1 MTGFGQEPPFAT
13 VRLRVA
19 RGYRWQTRQQ
29 CRLGRSSTEGA
40 GLKFRMAKNSL
51 FAVLLRSPWWISAAV
66 AAALV
71 LLGLT
76 VLSDPFRIMAI
87 LSSTPFAMIG
97 AVAARRQ
104 WHVPNT
110 ARVAETRDALAR
122 MPWPAFADLLEQSFR
137 RDGYT
142 VSRSKVTAIDFE
154 LSRSGRRT
162 LVCARRWKSART
174 GLEALRALQTARD
187 ASDQPDGLYIGLGP
201 LTDTALPF
209 AAKHG
214 IAVWSAADLARTLRG
229 DALGNTSNR

>member
-1 MTGFGQEPPFAT
+1 M
-13 VRLRVA
+13 
-19 RGYRWQTRQQ
+19 
-29 CRLGRSSTEGA
+29 
-40 GLKFRMAKNSL
+40 KFRMAKNSL
-51 FAVLLRSPWWISAAV
+51 FAVLLRSPWWISAAI

-71 LLGLT
+71 LLGLA

-87 LSSTPFAMIG
+87 LSGVPFAVIG

-110 ARVAETRDALAR
+110 ARVSETRDALAG
-122 MPWPAFADLLEQSFR
+122 MPWPAFAELLEQTFR

-142 VSRSKVTAIDFE
+142 VSRSKAAAIDFE
-154 LSRSGRRT
+154 LSRSGRQT

-174 GLEALRALQTARD
+174 GLEALRALQAARD
-187 ASDQPDGLYIGLGP
+187 ALDQPDGLYIGLGP

-214 IAVWSAADLARTLRG
+214 IAVWGAADLARVLRG
-229 DALGNTSNR
+229 VSLGDASKR

>member
-1 MTGFGQEPPFAT
+1 M
-13 VRLRVA
+13 
-19 RGYRWQTRQQ
+19 
-29 CRLGRSSTEGA
+29 
-40 GLKFRMAKNSL
+40 KFRMAKNSL
-51 FAVLLRSPWWISAAV
+51 FAVLLRSPWWISAAI

-87 LSSTPFAMIG
+87 LSGMPFAMIG

-104 WHVPNT
+104 WHVPNA
-110 ARVAETRDALAR
+110 ARVSETRDALAG
-122 MPWPAFADLLEQSFR
+122 MPWPAFADLLEQSFH

-142 VSRSKVTAIDFE
+142 VSRSTAAAIDFE

-187 ASDQPDGLYIGLGP
+187 AFDQPDGLYIGLGP

-214 IAVWSAADLARTLRG
+214 IAVWSAADLARALRG
-229 DALGNTSNR
+229 VSLGNASKR